1 MKEIEVHTFDEYRG
15 IVTKYNYHEWIF
27 RGQNNSDYKL
37 ESSLYRTIKRNEE
50 IRSKSKAKTIHL
62 KREIYEKEMLEI
74 FQGSSHLFIDKVPD
88 KNEIFDWLSIMQ
100 HYGAPTRLLD
110 FSFSPYMALYFAISG
125 ASSDAAVFCVNY
137 KKLSKVDELA
147 DKDISEKYK
156 NIMRQEKNI
165 KNTILV
171 PFEPKFKNERL
182 FVQQGVFLVPNTL
195 NFSHQDILSEYDT
208 EGNDEI
214 YSKIIIKQECFVEM
228 ITELQRMNI
237 KASSVYPG
245 FEGFCKS
252 FETIGILKIDIIRQL
267 PNLLDVWSR
276 K

>member
-1 MKEIEVHTFDEYRG
+1 MKEIFVHTFDEYRS
-15 IVTKYNYHEWIF
+15 IVTKYNYHDWIF
-27 RGQNNSDYKL
+27 RGQNNSEYKL

-50 IRSKSKAKTIHL
+50 IRSKSKSRIIHL
-62 KREIYEKEMLEI
+62 KRENYEKEMLEL
-74 FQGSSHLFIDKVPD
+74 FQCSSHLFLDKVPD
-88 KNEIFDWLSIMQ
+88 KKEIFDWLSIMQ

-137 KKLSKVDELA
+137 KLLSEIDESS
-147 DKDISEKYK
+147 DNNVSEKYK
-156 NIMRQEKNI
+156 KIMRQEKSI
-165 KNTILV
+165 ENTILV

-208 EGNDEI
+208 DDNDEI
-214 YSKIIIKQECFVEM
+214 NLKIIIKQECFVEM
-228 ITELQRMNI
+228 TTELQRMNI

-252 FETIGILKIDIIRQL
+252 FETIGILPINTIRQL
-267 PNLLDVWSR
+267 PNLLDVC
-276 K
+276 KE